1 MLSKELIVGYATFI
15 IILIVADILIVVF
28 NEYFNLNKT
37 IIKISIFMD
46 MFSVFNLIAMHLF
59 VSGHIGYTEEY
70 WIVVMFTIFKFIAIF
85 V

>member
-28 NEYFNLNKT
+28 NDYLSLNKT
-37 IIKISIFMD
+37 IVKISIFMD

-59 VSGHIGYTEEY
+59 VGRHIGYTEEY